1 MSGSSKCCCAEDVE
15 DTHMDTARPW
25 RPPDVPSDWPDR
37 FFGPFFLEVT
47 RRLGKY
53 ESTQADAA
61 QLEVM
66 LGLKRGAA
74 ILDVPCGFGRFS
86 SVLHASGYR
95 VTGIDSS
102 QFLLEE
108 ARKHN
113 PGPVYVL
120 GDMRTPPAGPFDAV
134 LNLWTSFG
142 YFSEV
147 KEDVAALAAWWAVL
161 RPGGQLV
168 MEFSDLERATV
179 ENRVGSEEHSY
190 RRHEAHEVLVETW
203 IDWRSNLVTVSYSM
217 DGRTVTTR
225 TRIYS
230 KEQLEGMFKQ
240 VGFSRLEFYGGFDQR
255 QKRPQDRL
263 VIQAYK

>member
-1 MSGSSKCCCAEDVE
+1 ME
-15 DTHMDTARPW
+15 TAHAPW

-53 ESTQADAA
+53 ETTQADAA
-61 QLEVM
+61 LLEAM
-66 LGLKRGAA
+66 LGLERGAA

-86 SVLHASGYR
+86 SILHARGYR

-108 ARKHN
+108 ARRRN

-120 GDMRTPPAGPFDAV
+120 GDMRAPPAGPFDAV

-142 YFSEV
+142 YFSEPT
-147 KEDVAALAAWWAVL
+147 EDLAALAAWAAAL

-168 MEFSDLERATV
+168 MEFSDLERATL

-190 RRHEAHEVLVETW
+190 RRHADNDVLAETW

-225 TRIYS
+225 TRVYS
-230 KEQLEGMFKQ
+230 KEQLADMFKH
-240 VGFSRLEFYGGFDQR
+240 VGFASLEFFGGFDQR
-255 QKRPQDRL
+255 PKRPQDRL